1 MSEHL
6 LSTEQVC
13 EAYTELRAR
22 VTELMQSLSLE
33 QPKTVVPHCPQW
45 TVKDCLAHMV
55 GVPEDV
61 INGQMDGV
69 ATDAWTDRQVQR
81 HTNDSVDDL
90 LAVWE
95 TNAPVFAKILPN
107 IPQPVLS
114 QFMFD
119 QTTHEHDIRTAVGQ
133 PGARDTLAVAVAEG
147 FIRNSLA
154 QHSDPAI
161 AQLAA
166 HKLTGF
172 EFLRSLSGRRSRSQI
187 SLNGFNVQVV
197 ERFIQGLPFDIPESD
212 VSDN

>member
-22 VTELMQSLSLE
+22 VTEMMQSLTLE
-33 QPKTVVPHCPQW
+33 QAQAIVPHCPQW
-45 TVKDCLAHMV
+45 TVKDCLAHMI

-61 INGQMDGV
+61 INGQMEGV
-69 ATDAWTDRQVQR
+69 ASEAWTNRQVQR
-81 HTNDSVDDL
+81 HAEDSVSDL
-90 LAVWE
+90 LSIWE
-95 TNAPVFAKILPN
+95 TNAPVFARILPN
-107 IPQPVLS
+107 IPQPVIS

-119 QTTHEHDIRTAVGQ
+119 QTTHEHDIRRAVSK

-154 QHSDPAI
+154 QQSDPAI
-161 AQLAA
+161 AQLAN

-172 EFLRSLSGRRSRSQI
+172 EYLRSLSGRRSRAQI
-187 SLNGFNVQVV
+187 SKNGFDIETV
-197 ERFIQGLPFDIPESD
+197 EAFIRTMPFDIPQSD
-212 VSDN
+212 VSDD

>member
-22 VTELMQSLSLE
+22 VTEMMQSLTLE
-33 QPKTVVPHCPQW
+33 QAQTTVPHCPQW
-45 TVKDCLAHMV
+45 TVKDCFAHMV
-55 GVPEDV
+55 GIPEDV
-61 INGQMDGV
+61 INGQMEGV
-69 ATDAWTDRQVQR
+69 ASEAWTDRQIQR
-81 HTNDSVDDL
+81 HAQDSVADL
-90 LAVWE
+90 LSIWE

-107 IPQPVLS
+107 IPQPVIS

-119 QTTHEHDIRTAVGQ
+119 QTTHEHDIRRAVSK

-154 QHSDPAI
+154 QQSDPAI
-161 AQLAA
+161 AQLAN

-172 EFLRSLSGRRSRSQI
+172 EYLRSLSGRRSGAQI
-187 SLNGFNVQVV
+187 SKNGFDTETV
-197 ERFIQGLPFDIPESD
+197 EAFIRTMPFDIPESD
-212 VSDN
+212 VSDD

>member
-13 EAYTELRAR
+13 EAYAALRAR

-33 QPKTVVPHCPQW
+33 QSKTVVPHCPQW

-119 QTTHEHDIRTAVGQ
+119 QTTHEHDIRTAIAQ

-154 QHSDPAI
+154 QHSNPAI
-161 AQLAA
+161 AQMAT

-172 EFLRSLSGRRSRSQI
+172 EFLRTLSGRRSRAQI
-187 SLNGFNVQVV
+187 LQNGFDVEVV
-197 ERFIQGLPFDIPESD
+197 ERFIQGLPFDIPDSD
-212 VSDN
+212 VSDD

>member
-13 EAYTELRAR
+13 DAYAALRLR

-33 QPKTVVPHCPQW
+33 QSKTVVPHCPQW

-90 LAVWE
+90 LAIWE
-95 TNAPVFAKILPN
+95 ANAPVFAKILPN

-119 QTTHEHDIRTAVGQ
+119 QTTHEHDIRKAVGQ
-133 PGARDTLAVAVAEG
+133 PGGRDTLAVAVAEG

-154 QHSDPAI
+154 QHGDPAI
-161 AQLAA
+161 AQLGT
-166 HKLTGF
+166 HKLAGF

-187 SLNGFNVQVV
+187 SLNGFDVQVV
-197 ERFIQGLPFDIPESD
+197 ERFVQGLPFDIPESD
-212 VSDN
+212 VSDD

>member
-1 MSEHL
+1 MSEYL

-13 EAYTELRAR
+13 DAYASLRVR

-33 QPKTVVPHCPQW
+33 QSKTVVPHCPQW

-61 INGQMDGV
+61 INGQMEGV
-69 ATDAWTDRQVQR
+69 ASEAWTNRQVQR

-154 QHSDPAI
+154 QQSDPAI
-161 AQLAA
+161 AQLAD

-172 EFLRSLSGRRSRSQI
+172 EFLRSLSGRRSRAQI
-187 SLNGFNVQVV
+187 SNNGLDIETV
-197 ERFIQGLPFDIPESD
+197 EEFIRTMPFDIPESD
-212 VSDN
+212 VSDD

>member
-13 EAYTELRAR
+13 DAYTELRAR
-22 VTELMQSLSLE
+22 VTELMQSLSLA
-33 QPKTVVPHCPQW
+33 QAQAVVPHCPQW

-69 ATDAWTDRQVQR
+69 ATEAWTDRQVQR

-119 QTTHEHDIRTAVGQ
+119 QTTHEHDIRTAIGQ

-154 QHSDPAI
+154 QQSDPAI

-172 EFLRSLSGRRSRSQI
+172 EFLRSLSGRRSRAQI
-187 SLNGFNVQVV
+187 LQNGFDLELV
-197 ERFIQGLPFDIPESD
+197 EKFIHGLPFDIPDSE
-212 VSDN
+212 VSDD

>member
-22 VTELMQSLSLE
+22 VSELMQSLTLE
-33 QPKTVVPHCPQW
+33 QAQTTVPHCPQW
-45 TVKDCLAHMV
+45 TVKDCFAHMV

-61 INGQMDGV
+61 ISGQMDGV
-69 ATDAWTDRQVQR
+69 ATDAWTDRQVLR
-81 HTNDSVDDL
+81 HAQDSVADL

-95 TNAPVFAKILPN
+95 SNAAVFAKILPN
-107 IPQPVLS
+107 IPQPVIS

-147 FIRNSLA
+147 FIRNSLM
-154 QHSDPAI
+154 QQSDPAI
-161 AQLAA
+161 AKLAN

-172 EFLRSLSGRRSRSQI
+172 EYLRSLSGRRSRAQI
-187 SLNGFNVQVV
+187 SKNGLDIETVDA
-197 ERFIQGLPFDIPESD
+197 FIRTMPFDIPESD
-212 VSDN
+212 VSDD

>member
-13 EAYTELRAR
+13 EAYTELRVR
-22 VTELMQSLSLE
+22 VTELMRSLSLA
-33 QPKTVVPHCPQW
+33 QAQTVVPHCPQW

-69 ATDAWTDRQVQR
+69 ASEAWTSRQVQR
-81 HTNDSVDDL
+81 HKQDSVADL
-90 LAVWE
+90 LSVWE

-107 IPQPVLS
+107 IPQPVIS

-119 QTTHEHDIRTAVGQ
+119 QTTHEHDIRKAVGQ
-133 PGARDTLAVAVAEG
+133 PGGRDTLAVAVAEG

-161 AQLAA
+161 TQLAA
-166 HKLTGF
+166 HKLNGF
-172 EFLRSLSGRRSRSQI
+172 EFLRSLSGRRSRTQI
-187 SLNGFNVQVV
+187 SRNGIDIELV
-197 ERFIQGLPFDIPESD
+197 ERFVRDSPFDIPESD
-212 VSDN
+212 VSDD

>member
-1 MSEHL
+1 MSEYL
-6 LSTEQVC
+6 LSVQQVC
-13 EAYTELRAR
+13 DSYSELRTR
-22 VTELMQSLSLE
+22 VADLMRSITSE
-33 QPKTVVPHCPQW
+33 QAQLVVPHCPQW

-61 INGQMDGV
+61 INGQMEGV
-69 ATDAWTDRQVQR
+69 ASEAWTNRQVQR

-107 IPQPVLS
+107 IPQPVIS

-119 QTTHEHDIRTAVGQ
+119 QTTHEHDIRKAVGQ

-154 QHSDPAI
+154 QQSDPAI
-161 AQLAA
+161 AQLAT

-172 EFLRSLSGRRSRSQI
+172 EYLRSLSGRRSRDQI
-187 SLNGFNVQVV
+187 SYNGLNIETV
-197 ERFIQGLPFDIPESD
+197 EAFIQTMPFDIPESD
-212 VSDN
+212 VSDD

>member
-6 LSTEQVC
+6 LSIEQVC
-13 EAYTELRAR
+13 DAYAALRER
-22 VTELMQSLSLE
+22 VTELMRTLSLE
-33 QPKTVVPHCPQW
+33 QSKTVVPHCPQW

-61 INGQMDGV
+61 ISGQMDGV

-95 TNAPVFAKILPN
+95 TNAPMFANILPN

-119 QTTHEHDIRTAVGQ
+119 QTTHEHDIRTAIGQ

-154 QHSDPAI
+154 QHRDPAI
-161 AQLAA
+161 AQLAT

-172 EFLRSLSGRRSRSQI
+172 EFLRSLSGRRSRAQI
-187 SLNGFNVQVV
+187 SLNGFDVQVV
-197 ERFIQGLPFDIPESD
+197 EQFIQGLPFDIPESD
-212 VSDN
+212 VSDD

>member
-13 EAYTELRAR
+13 DAYAALRVR
-22 VTELMQSLSLE
+22 VTELMQSLTLK
-33 QPKTVVPHCPQW
+33 QAQTTVPHCPQW
-45 TVKDCLAHMV
+45 TVKDCFAHMV
-55 GVPEDV
+55 GIPEDV

-69 ATDAWTDRQVQR
+69 ASEAWTNRQVQR
-81 HTNDSVDDL
+81 HAQDSVADL
-90 LAVWE
+90 LSVWE
-95 TNAPVFAKILPN
+95 TNAPVFAQILPN
-107 IPQPVLS
+107 IPQPVIS

-119 QTTHEHDIRTAVGQ
+119 QTTHEHDIRRAVGQ

-154 QHSDPAI
+154 QQSDPAI
-161 AQLAA
+161 AQLAS

-172 EFLRSLSGRRSRSQI
+172 EFLRSLSGRRSRDQI
-187 SLNGFNVQVV
+187 SNNGLDIETV
-197 ERFIQGLPFDIPESD
+197 EAFIQMMPFDIPESD